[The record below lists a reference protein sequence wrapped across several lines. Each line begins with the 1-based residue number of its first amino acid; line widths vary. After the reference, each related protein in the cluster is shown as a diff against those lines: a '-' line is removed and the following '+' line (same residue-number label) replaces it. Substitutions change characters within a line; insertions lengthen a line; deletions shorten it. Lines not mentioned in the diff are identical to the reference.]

1 MHDLD
6 EIELIIGNSGRNF
19 SGVTS
24 VTIQLLN
31 YQAKEFKLAVLGS
44 AFIPDN
50 FRTINFYQFIK
61 LTRKALSSG
70 KHKVFFTRRNDEMIQ
85 GLVAKYIFG
94 SKMKISTGTKKVCE
108 VPFRYSYKD

>member
-44 AFIPDN
+44 ALFQI
-50 FRTINFYQFIK
+50 TLEQ
-61 LTRKALSSG
+61 
-70 KHKVFFTRRNDEMIQ
+70 
-85 GLVAKYIFG
+85 
-94 SKMKISTGTKKVCE
+94 
-108 VPFRYSYKD
+108 

>member
-61 LTRKALSSG
+61 LQER
-70 KHKVFFTRRNDEMIQ
+70 FFPQENTESFS
-85 GLVAKYIFG
+85 LVG
-94 SKMKISTGTKKVCE
+94 MMK
-108 VPFRYSYKD
+108 